1 MFPLKISLA
10 SDEKKEEFVKGIV
23 NKYKIFR
30 TSTVEHQYNES
41 LYYEV
46 LDITNDFLY
55 RNNKYVMKPSYN
67 MYRHILPVSWPFP
80 ISRFHY

>member
-10 SDEKKEEFVKGIV
+10 SDENKREFVKGIV

-46 LDITNDFLY
+46 LDITNDFFY
-55 RNNKYVMKPSYN
+55 PSNSKVYEN
-67 MYRHILPVSWPFP
+67 
-80 ISRFHY
+80 

>member
-1 MFPLKISLA
+1 MFPLKMSLA
-10 SDEKKEEFVKGIV
+10 SDKKKKEFVKGNV
-23 NKYKIFR
+23 NEYKILR

-55 RNNKYVMKPSYN
+55 PSNSKVYEN
-67 MYRHILPVSWPFP
+67 SKRTP
-80 ISRFHY
+80 I

>member
-10 SDEKKEEFVKGIV
+10 SDKTKREFVKGIV

-46 LDITNDFLY
+46 LDITNDFFY
-55 RNNKYVMKPSYN
+55 PSNSKVYEN
-67 MYRHILPVSWPFP
+67 
-80 ISRFHY
+80 